1 MITELALDLG
11 NRLLEAQKTKQ
22 KKKTLVLTKCQE
34 KAAMTPQEIEP
45 DLPVCVQDSPGEA
58 WASSGLLQGR
68 GP

>member
-11 NRLLEAQKTKQ
+11 NRLLEAQK
-22 KKKTLVLTKCQE
+22 KKKKPLVLTKCQE